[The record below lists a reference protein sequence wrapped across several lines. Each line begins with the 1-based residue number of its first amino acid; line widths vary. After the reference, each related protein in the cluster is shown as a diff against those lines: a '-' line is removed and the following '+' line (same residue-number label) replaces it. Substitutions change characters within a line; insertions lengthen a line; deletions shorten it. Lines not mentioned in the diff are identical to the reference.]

1 MFYQFKTTIM
11 ENTPRKS
18 ASEIEEE
25 KKKLN
30 EGAELNEAPTQNDDA
45 PKVSREH
52 DFTHTHPSHAKHKN
66 FGVDHEP
73 GAAF

>member
-1 MFYQFKTTIM
+1 M
-11 ENTPRKS
+11 ENSPKKS
-18 ASEIEEE
+18 AREIEEE
-25 KKKLN
+25 KEKLN
-30 EGAELNEAPTQNDDA
+30 EEPEMNEAPNQDDDT

-52 DFTHTHPSHAKHKN
+52 DFTHTHPTHAKHKN